1 MGKDA
6 MDDRSKAYREAGVN
20 LEAAGTLVQRIKA
33 MAATTHTKGVISDI
47 GLFAGMYKLDLSQTT
62 SPVLVS
68 SSDGVGTKLK
78 IAFDL
83 DRHETIGID
92 LVAMNVN
99 DIVVHGARPLF
110 FLDYLATGG
119 LDVEQAEQVIAGIA
133 EGCRQAQ
140 CALLGGET
148 AEMPGF
154 YQRGEYDLSGF
165 SVGLVDNSRI
175 VDGSSIGVG
184 NVIIGLGSSGL
195 HSNGFSLVRKL
206 IREQEIDLQRTLP
219 GDETTIGQALLEPTR
234 IYVKT
239 VLNLLRDFEIRGIV
253 HITGGGF
260 YDNLPRILP
269 RGVRARVDFKSWPRA
284 PVFQWLKEIGQLSWP
299 EMLQVFNCGLGMVL
313 IVSRDVHEDVLLRLQ
328 GLKEQAW
335 VIGEIL
341 ARKKDQHPV
350 DIVL

>member
-1 MGKDA
+1 ME
-6 MDDRSKAYREAGVN
+6 DRSKAYREAGVN
-20 LEAAGTLVQRIKA
+20 LEAANSLVDRIKA
-33 MAATTHTKGVISDI
+33 MAASTHTKGVISDI
-47 GLFAGMYKLDLSQTT
+47 GLFAGMFKLDLSHTT

-78 IAFDL
+78 LAFDM
-83 DRHETIGID
+83 DKHDTIGID

-119 LDVEQAEQVIAGIA
+119 LDVAQAEQVIKGIV
-133 EGCRQAQ
+133 EGCKQAQ

-148 AEMPGF
+148 AELPGF
-154 YQRGEYDLSGF
+154 YQPGEYDLSGF
-165 SVGLVDNSRI
+165 SVGLVDNSKI

-184 NVIIGLGSSGL
+184 NVAIGLASSGL

-206 IREQEIDLQRTLP
+206 LKDHDVDLHQTLP
-219 GDETTIGQALLEPTR
+219 GAEVSIGQTLLEPTR
-234 IYVKT
+234 IYVRT
-239 VLNLLRDFEIRGIV
+239 VLNLLRDFEVRGVV

-269 RGVRARVDFKSWPRA
+269 RGVRARIDFKSWAKP
-284 PVFQWLKEIGQLSWP
+284 PVFYWLKELGQLSWP

-313 IVSRDVHEDVLLRLQ
+313 IVSRDVHEDVLLRLE

-335 VIGEIL
+335 VIGDVI
-341 ARKKDQHPV
+341 ARKKDQDPV